1 MIQIYQKRIPNK
13 RYGVGLVGIGLC
25 VFKLLAL
32 TGPTKKA
39 AFGEQALYDFA
50 GEKNECEEAQ

>member
-1 MIQIYQKRIPNK
+1 M
-13 RYGVGLVGIGLC
+13 GWGSLGIGLC